1 MSLLSKP
8 VRVDD
13 EKEKEEFE
21 GVAMLHVSKQT
32 FSSDASDFATGTL
45 RIHRWKQR
53 PVDAAQ
59 FCGYAVY
66 GDRIRVWFCSGPR
79 VRSSP
84 FYTRIG

>member
-1 MSLLSKP
+1 MELVPPIEWNEAEVVLKLGRWNWSATNRVSMSLLFKP

-45 RIHRWKQR
+45 RIH
-53 PVDAAQ
+53 
-59 FCGYAVY
+59 
-66 GDRIRVWFCSGPR
+66 
-79 VRSSP
+79 
-84 FYTRIG
+84 